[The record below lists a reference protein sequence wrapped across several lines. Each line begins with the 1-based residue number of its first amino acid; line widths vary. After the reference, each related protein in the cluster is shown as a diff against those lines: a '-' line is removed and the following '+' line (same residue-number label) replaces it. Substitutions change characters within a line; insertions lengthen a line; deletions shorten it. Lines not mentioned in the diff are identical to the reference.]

1 MVSRSFIT
9 ALALLGGVEAHTRMV
24 EIFRNGE
31 GQGEAAGIRMDLNGD
46 TTTAPV
52 TDLTSTDMAC
62 GRNGETSV
70 GRTVKLTAG
79 DGIVMNH
86 RSWADGAQPGVI
98 DSNHK
103 GSTAVYLKKIADA
116 GATAPWSTTSA
127 SGEGWFKIS
136 WNGLDTATSK
146 WGVDVMIENGGY
158 TGAILPSDLS
168 EGYYLVRDEV
178 LGLQNR
184 DGGNIVPQ
192 FFVGCA
198 QVYIS
203 GGTGGQTPQT
213 VSIPGH
219 VDASSPS
226 LTYDIYSTPW
236 GEFPEFGPEVYAPI
250 VSTSALKLSQ
260 ANANTANVV
269 GTCSSDT
276 VLTVGN
282 KCFTELTSWSDDTAG
297 ALPKCWAA
305 SSACWEKNTDCW
317 DNVEPVINGNDKS
330 RGCSLWEAKC
340 NTLDAWCNAGNTYGP
355 PDAGKII
362 SEPLDLSGL

>member
-24 EIFRNGE
+24 ELFRNGE
-31 GQGEAAGIRMDLNGD
+31 GEGEAVGIRMDLNGD
-46 TTTAPV
+46 TTTAPI

-62 GRNGETSV
+62 GKNGLTSV
-70 GRTVKLTAG
+70 DRTIKLSAG
-79 DGIVMNH
+79 DGIVMSH

-103 GSTAVYLKKIADA
+103 GSTAVYLKKVADA
-116 GATAPWSTTSA
+116 GATDPWATGA

-136 WNGLDTATSK
+136 WNGLDVATSQ
-146 WGVDVMIENGGY
+146 WGVDVMINNGGY
-158 TGAILPSDLS
+158 TGAILPADLS

-203 GGTGGQTPQT
+203 GGTGGETPET
-213 VSIPGH
+213 VSIPGY
-219 VDASSPS
+219 VSASSPS

-236 GEFPEFGPEVYAPI
+236 GEFPEFGPEVYSIP
-250 VSTSALKLSQ
+250 VSAAAIKTAQLSAS
-260 ANANTANVV
+260 TTDVV
-269 GTCSSDT
+269 GTCPSDT

-282 KCFTELTSWSDDTAG
+282 KCFTELTSWSDDTVG
-297 ALPKCWAA
+297 SLPKCWAA
-305 SSACWEKNTDCW
+305 SATCWEKNTDCW
-317 DNVEPVINGNDKS
+317 DGVEPVINGNDDT
-330 RGCSLWEAKC
+330 RGCNLWEAKC
-340 NTLDAWCNAGNTYGP
+340 NALDAWCEAGNTSGP